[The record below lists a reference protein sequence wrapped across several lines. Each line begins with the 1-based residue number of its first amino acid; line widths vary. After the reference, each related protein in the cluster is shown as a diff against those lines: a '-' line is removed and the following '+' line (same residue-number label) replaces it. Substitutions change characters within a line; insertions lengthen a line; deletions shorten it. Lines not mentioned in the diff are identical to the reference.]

1 MLFKNPTVLY
11 GLLFLLVP
19 IIVHL
24 FQLRKFKKVAFT
36 NVAFLKP
43 LITQTRKSRT
53 LKKWLTLMA
62 RLLAVACLVLAF
74 AQPYFPLEGSDSS
87 SNDLIIYLDNS
98 YSLQAKGE
106 DGILYQAAVNQ
117 LIEKLPAD
125 LNFSLFTN
133 DAVYQNVS
141 RQEIANDLLK
151 ASYSTISL
159 SPEQIELKAK
169 SLINSKNKN
178 ATLVWISDFQR
189 NGDQPFVVNDGNLNR
204 QLIKLAPVETN
215 NISLDSASLTINDLS
230 EQFVEV
236 SISSQTKIANPVT
249 ISLVNDNVLLA
260 KTTASIKDGTGTAQ
274 FKFPVKIRQNGYL
287 ELEDEALAFDN
298 KLFLSTN
305 EKEPVPVLHVND
317 SKTDFL
323 KRIYTSDEFDYQTTT
338 SSQLNF
344 NSIKDQAVIILNEVS
359 TITVNLAGELNKF
372 TASGGT
378 LVIIPS
384 LEGKGYAAI
393 SGLTNPSLI
402 NTEKRIVSINFE
414 HPLLRNVFSERVTN
428 FQYPKVN
435 SVAYATAASNRI
447 LSFDDNTAFLYQYEN
462 TYIFTAPLNTDNSN
476 FQNSPLVVPVFYKL
490 GLKNAASGVL
500 YQQLGQNN
508 LVNIPV
514 KLDQDQILELSLEE
528 ERLIPEQRAY
538 DSFVEL
544 QTGSEIKTAGTY
556 DVMLNTTSVATVSF
570 NVARDENRAN
580 YYTNE
585 ELGGAPLASITEFIQ
600 DFQEDR
606 NAMKLWKYFVAAALF
621 FLICELL
628 ILKFIK

>member
-1 MLFKNPTVLY
+1 MLFKNPLVLY

-53 LKKWLTLMA
+53 LKKWLTLIA

-74 AQPYFPLEGSDSS
+74 AQPYFPVDGSDSTS
-87 SNDLIIYLDNS
+87 DDLIIYLDNS
-98 YSLQAKGE
+98 YSLQAKGA
-106 DGILYQAAVNQ
+106 DGILYQSAVNQ
-117 LIEKLPAD
+117 LIERLPAA

-133 DAVYQNVS
+133 DAVYKNVS
-141 RQEIANDLLK
+141 RQEIANELLK
-151 ASYSTISL
+151 ANYSATSL
-159 SPEQIELKAK
+159 TPDQVELKAK
-169 SLINSKNKN
+169 SLLEYKNQN

-189 NGDQPFVVNDGNLNR
+189 KEEQTFELNTGNLKR
-204 QLIKLAPVETN
+204 QFIKLAPVETN
-215 NISLDSASLTINDLS
+215 NISLDTASLTVNDAS
-230 EQFVEV
+230 ERFVEV
-236 SISSQTKIANPVT
+236 AISSASKITNPVT
-249 ISLVNDNVLLA
+249 ISLFNDNVLLA
-260 KTTASIKDGTGTAQ
+260 KTTSSIEDGTGTAQ
-274 FKFPVKIRQNGYL
+274 FKIPGKTRLNGYL
-287 ELEDEALAFDN
+287 ELEDEGLAFDN

-305 EKEPVPVLHVND
+305 DKEPIQVLHVND
-317 SKTDFL
+317 SKSDFL
-323 KRIYTSDEFDYQTTT
+323 KRIYTNDEFNYQTTT
-338 SSQLNF
+338 SRQLNF

-359 TITVNLAGELNKF
+359 TITANLAGELNKF
-372 TASGGT
+372 TTAGGT

-384 LEGKGYAAI
+384 QEGKGYDAI
-393 SGLTNPSLI
+393 SGLTNPTSI
-402 NTEKRIVSINFE
+402 SSEKRIVSINFE
-414 HPLLRNVFSERVTN
+414 HPLLRNVFSKRVTN

-435 SVAYATAASNRI
+435 SVAYAKAASNKI
-447 LSFDDNTAFLYQYEN
+447 LSYDDNTAFLYQDKN
-462 TYIFTAPLNTDNSN
+462 TYVFTAPLNTDNSN

-508 LVNIPV
+508 LFNIPV
-514 KLDQDQILELSLEE
+514 KLDQDQILELNLKE

-556 DVMLNTTSVATVSF
+556 DVMLNTTDVATVSF
-570 NVARDENRAN
+570 NVSRDENRVN
-580 YYTNE
+580 YYTDE
-585 ELGGAPLASITEFIQ
+585 EIGGTTLASVTEFIQ
-600 DFQEDR
+600 EFQEDR
-606 NAMKLWKYFVAAALF
+606 NAIELWKYFIAAALF

>member
-106 DGILYQAAVNQ
+106 DGILYQSAVNQ

-133 DAVYQNVS
+133 DDVYKNVS
-141 RQEIANDLLK
+141 RQEITNDLLK
-151 ASYSTISL
+151 APFSTTSL

-169 SLINSKNKN
+169 SLVNSKNQN

-204 QLIKLAPVETN
+204 KLIKLAPVETN

-236 SISSQTKIANPVT
+236 SISSQSKIANPVT
-249 ISLVNDNVLLA
+249 ISLFNDNVLLA

-274 FKFPVKIRQNGYL
+274 FKIPEKIKLDGYL
-287 ELEDEALAFDN
+287 ELQDEALAFDN

-305 EKEPVPVLHVND
+305 EKEPIPVLHVND

-359 TITVNLAGELNKF
+359 TITMNLAGELNKF
-372 TASGGT
+372 TAVGGT

-393 SGLTNPSLI
+393 SGLTNPSTI
-402 NTEKRIVSINFE
+402 ITEKRIVSINFE

-428 FQYPKVN
+428 FQYPKVS
-435 SVAYATAASNRI
+435 SVAYETAASNKI
-447 LSFDDNTAFLYQYEN
+447 LSFDDNTSFLYQYEN
-462 TYIFTAPLNTDNSN
+462 TYIFTAPLNVDNSN
-476 FQNSPLVVPVFYKL
+476 FKNSPLVVPVFYKL
-490 GLKNAASGVL
+490 GLKNTVSGVL

-508 LVNIPV
+508 QVNVPV

-528 ERLIPEQRAY
+528 ELLIPEQRAY

-556 DVMLNTTSVATVSF
+556 DVMLNTTTLATVSF

-580 YYTNE
+580 YYTDK
-585 ELGGAPLASITEFIQ
+585 ELGVATLPSVTEFIQ
-600 DFQEDR
+600 NFREDR
-606 NAMKLWKYFVAAALF
+606 NAMELWKLFAAAALF